1 MTDPLSSGP
10 FGDGSVD
17 LFRQP
22 VQSPGLD
29 PYRTYFVAQI
39 TDRALTGGVWLYSW
53 REQTFDG
60 ATGALGDANPRRE
73 GTATVSPALE
83 TNNARVD
90 AGAFVFMRQK
100 GVVKGQIYY
109 EFDYGP
115 GGAATDADGNPTCSG
130 LDWLALLRPSDCL
143 ELALTYDPPAES
155 GSPPPAVTQT
165 VSLAWDADA
174 EVFTSDVLITV
185 CDVDYTVTLDPDT
198 EELALTGPLPDG
210 GGQPFA
216 YTRRATCGACSYAVF
231 GFSRLKLC
239 PCAEPEAEWCDNLI
253 RIRIERAAACATSTY
268 TCGEVTYTT
277 AARQYIRFA
286 GELAWL
292 GCVEGAISGLTI
304 PLRDASGAAVADAQV
319 TAAYVI
325 NFGCYAVLH
334 VGFRVGPDAFEWQ
347 SLGAAP
353 TDFAPFSF
361 TDALT
366 VPNPPPPQLV
376 SLGYTSGGASATL
389 TDTPCGEGVIPG
401 YTGPGWYVTNQGVLY
416 LDDESPELCLPT
428 TVIVCGPYATE
439 AAANA
444 AIADGSCFPED
455 CVSIPGWGGAG
466 WYCVEVSGGSG
477 GPTCE
482 PLELL
487 DADRCDPTVTICSGP
502 YADEAAATAACG
514 DAEPPHGEYACVDG
528 ACVEAVGGDY
538 PTLASCQAA
547 CGTTC
552 CAGTLPG
559 DIAAAI
565 GASVAGP
572 VGAACAA
579 GTATGGLTDG
589 TGTFNYTGAV
599 GASGGPVGSLQVICD
614 AGTWYFLYLLDAG
627 AGGAAGTASGGLTDD
642 GMGSL
647 VGTGTLSGPCG
658 GTVTVSVSNPCP

>member
-1 MTDPLSSGP
+1 MTPNRRTPPPQLAEAAREPLALPPGVGAAAQPGPLWVKITGSASGTNRYAWTQVDE
-10 FGDGSVD
+10 GDTAAFD
-17 LFRQP
+17 T
-22 VQSPGLD
+22 GLD
-29 PYRTYFVAQI
+29 EDFSATGTSGTDGAPAYEINGRTDVPTGTRVHLWPAG
-39 TDRALTGGVWLYSW
+39 DLTYYTFQYVGGGVGGGTYPP
-53 REQTFDG
+53 G
-60 ATGALGDANPRRE
+60 ACT
-73 GTATVSPALE
+73 
-83 TNNARVD
+83 
-90 AGAFVFMRQK
+90 
-100 GVVKGQIYY
+100 
-109 EFDYGP
+109 
-115 GGAATDADGNPTCSG
+115 G

-143 ELALTYDPPAES
+143 TL
-155 GSPPPAVTQT
+155 AVTIDGEEQT
-165 VSLAWDADA
+165 LTLAWDADA
-174 EVFTSDVLITV
+174 GVYTSDVLLAI
-185 CDVDYTVTLDPDT
+185 CDVDYTVSLDPDT
-198 EELALTGPLPDG
+198 EELTLTGPLPDG

-292 GCVEGAISGLTI
+292 GCVEGAISGLAI

-347 SLGAAP
+347 SLGTAP

-416 LDDESPELCLPT
+416 LDGESAELCLPT
-428 TVIVCGPYATE
+428 TVIICGPYATE

-559 DIAAAI
+559 DIAPTI
-565 GASVAGP
+565 GASVTGP
-572 VGAACAA
+572 VGPACAA
-579 GTATGGLTDG
+579 GTATGGLTDASESLN
-589 TGTFNYTGAV
+589 FVGAV
-599 GASGGPVGSLQVICD
+599 GAAGGPAGTLQVICD

-627 AGGAAGTASGGLTDD
+627 AGGAGGTASGGLTDD

-647 VGTGTLSGPCG
+647 TGTGTLSGGCG